1 MLGVA
6 SITMIS
12 AVSIMLLSAR
22 VAAMLGKTLR
32 EKSIQK
38 SFSIFKCRIK

>member
-12 AVSIMLLSAR
+12 AVSIMLLSAQ
-22 VAAMLGKTLR
+22 VSAKLGKH
-32 EKSIQK
+32 
-38 SFSIFKCRIK
+38 